1 LYDPFNEFFVQLNPN
16 MPHKK
21 LGWDMPQADM
31 GFVGVD
37 EFGNFGEGEN
47 SNTAY
52 MLWEKKYIFNKEMLP
67 AFVSEAFGKKVQA
80 LQTLPR
86 MSGIILTCAYPAL
99 DFLNR
104 QEYQLH
110 PLQLS

>member
-1 LYDPFNEFFVQLNPN
+1 
-16 MPHKK
+16 
-21 LGWDMPQADM
+21 
-31 GFVGVD
+31 
-37 EFGNFGEGEN
+37 
-47 SNTAY
+47 

-80 LQTLPR
+80 LQTLPA